1 MTCNRFNQSL
11 FLPGLALLVM
21 VLLFSCGHQQRPSNE
36 GEAVEEPYVFQPPA
50 WSYDAVIYEVN
61 VRQYTP
67 EGTFKAFEAHLPRLK
82 ELGVDILWLM
92 PVHPISEK
100 NRKGP
105 LGSYYAVQDY
115 KKINPE
121 FGTMDDFRSLVEKA
135 HGMGFYVI
143 LDWVANHTGWDNPW
157 IFDHP
162 EWYTHDSTGNIIYP
176 SDWTDVADLNYDN
189 ADMRAA
195 MTDALKFWVQ
205 EADIDGY
212 RCDVAADVP
221 TDFWNDVRFELDRI
235 KLVFMLAEAE
245 KPEHHEK
252 AFDMSYSWELHGLF
266 NAVAQGKKNVTDLDN
281 YFIKHDTTFPSSA
294 YRMNFI
300 TNHDENSWHGSV
312 NERMGKAGPVFA
324 VLSYTLPGMPLIY
337 SGQEAGLDKRLA
349 FFSKDTIHWDYES
362 PLIGFYTTLN
372 RMKKENQALWNG
384 NYGGGMERIMTSVNE
399 KVFAFARQK
408 DDNTIL
414 VVTNLSDQNISIVL
428 AAEEIPA
435 GQYADVF
442 SGAVMSLPDNNGL
455 ELAPWAYLVLAK

>member
-1 MTCNRFNQSL
+1 ML
-11 FLPGLALLVM
+11 IALVS
-21 VLLFSCGHQQRPSNE
+21 SCGQQRGTTEEAN
-36 GEAVEEPYVFQPPA
+36 GEETYVFQPPA
-50 WSYDAVIYEVN
+50 WSYNAVIYEVN

-82 ELGVDILWLM
+82 ELGVEILWFM

-121 FGTMDDFRSLVEKA
+121 FGTMDDFRSLVQEA
-135 HGMGFYVI
+135 HHMGFYVI

-162 EWYTHDSTGNIIYP
+162 EWYTQDSTGNIIYP

-189 ADMRAA
+189 AGMRAA
-195 MTDALKFWVQ
+195 MIDALKFWVE

-221 TDFWNDVRFELDRI
+221 TDFWNDARFELDRI
-235 KLVFMLAEAE
+235 KPVFMLAEAE

-252 AFDMSYSWELHGLF
+252 AFDMSYSWELHALF
-266 NAVAQGKKNVTDLDN
+266 NDIAQGKKNATDLDN
-281 YFIKHDTTFPSSA
+281 YYIKHDTTFPLSA

-312 NERMGKAGPVFA
+312 NERMGEAGPAFA
-324 VLSYTLPGMPLIY
+324 VLSYMLPGMPLIY
-337 SGQEAGLDKRLA
+337 SGQEVGLDKRLA
-349 FFSKDTIHWDYES
+349 FFSKDTINWDYES
-362 PLIGFYTTLN
+362 PLVSFYTTLN
-372 RMKKENQALWNG
+372 RMKKENEALWNG
-384 NYGGGMERIMTSVNE
+384 SHGGGMVKIRTTVDD
-399 KVFAFARQK
+399 KAFAFIRQK
-408 DDNTIL
+408 GENTVV
-414 VVTNLSDQNISIVL
+414 VVTNLSDEKINIELS
-428 AAEEIPA
+428 AEDIPA
-435 GQYADVF
+435 GQYTDAF
-442 SGAVMSLPDNNGL
+442 SGAVVPMPGNNSM
-455 ELAPWAYLVLAK
+455 ELAPWAYHVLVK